1 MVKDKK
7 SYQILLVEDNLGDF
21 FLVEEY
27 LQEMISEPY
36 ILRTENFRDTKEIL
50 TEKKQK
56 FDVILLDLTL
66 PDKSGEQLIS
76 EMMSIA
82 ENIPIIVLTGYAD
95 ATFAI
100 KSLSMGVSDYLLKDD
115 LSPVVL
121 FKSIVYNIERNK
133 NLVRL
138 QESEQRYA
146 DLFQLSPQPMWVFD
160 LETLEFLNINQA
172 AISHY
177 GYSLEEFK
185 NMTIKD
191 IRPKE
196 EVEFAENLIDGTGN
210 ENTKYIRAVLNH
222 VKRDGTLMR
231 VEVHSNPIDLQGR
244 SCRLVLAND
253 ITSKLKYLEAIETQN
268 EKMRDIAWTQSHILR
283 APLSRMMGLIDL
295 IRNDDMEVSE
305 MKGFLGHL
313 VNSAKEFDTII
324 RDVVEKAQQISI
336 QDQPRSK

>member
-313 VNSAKEFDTII
+313 VNSAKEFDAII

>member
-7 SYQILLVEDNLGDF
+7 SYQILLVDDNLGDF

-76 EMMSIA
+76 EMMSIV

-115 LSPVVL
+115 LSSVVL

-172 AISHY
+172 AIAHY
-177 GYSLEEFK
+177 GYSLDEFK
-185 NMTIKD
+185 RMTIKD

-196 EVEFAENLIDGTGN
+196 EVEFAENLIDTTGN

-222 VKRDGTLMR
+222 VKKDGTLMR
-231 VEVHSNPIDLQGR
+231 VEVHSNIIDLQGR

-283 APLSRMMGLIDL
+283 APLSRMMGLINL
-295 IRNDDMEVSE
+295 IQNDDMEVSE
-305 MKGFLGHL
+305 MKEFLGHL
-313 VNSAKEFDTII
+313 VNSAKEFDAII
-324 RDVVEKAQQISI
+324 KDVVEKAQQINI

>member
-36 ILRTENFRDTKEIL
+36 ILRTENFRETREIL

-196 EVEFAENLIDGTGN
+196 EVEFAENLIDATGN

>member
-36 ILRTENFRDTKEIL
+36 ILRTENFRETREIL

-196 EVEFAENLIDGTGN
+196 ELEFAENLIEATGN